1 MEGEIYVTE
10 LRKAQEIMELDSVY
24 DMLSLKGKAALV
36 TGAAGGIG
44 RSTAAAMAEL
54 GAKVML
60 MDVPPMEEK
69 LKQCVADIRKRYG
82 AEAAYVLGDVRDAQ
96 SIQDFVDKTVEVFGT
111 IDILHN
117 NAGIGGKG
125 DNAEIALDTW
135 NNVVAINLTGPLLVA
150 QAVVRVMK
158 AHNHG
163 GSLVTTASMSGVVV
177 NTGPG
182 YASTKAGVRHM
193 TDSLAI
199 ALAKDNIRCNSVC
212 YGYILSGMHENFG
225 EDEEFVAGMYNMMAE
240 TTPMGRMGSLSD
252 AVGCV
257 VYLASDLS
265 RFTTGT
271 SIICDGG
278 YCTK

>member
-1 MEGEIYVTE
+1 ME
-10 LRKAQEIMELDSVY
+10 LRKAQGIMELDSVY
-24 DMLSLKGKAALV
+24 DMLSLRGKVALI

-44 RSTAAAMAEL
+44 RSTSAAMAEL

-60 MDVPPMEEK
+60 MDIPAKEEE
-69 LKQCVADIRKRYG
+69 LKQNIADIKKRYN
-82 AEAAYVLGDVRDAQ
+82 AEAAYVLGDIRDPQ
-96 SIQDFVDKTVEVFGT
+96 SIEAFVSKTAETFGT

-117 NAGIGGKG
+117 NAGIGGVG
-125 DNAEIALDTW
+125 DDADITLDVW
-135 NNVVAINLTGPLLVA
+135 NNVVATNLTGPLLVA

-163 GSLVTTASMSGVVV
+163 GSIITTASMSGVIV

-182 YASTKAGVRHM
+182 YASTKAGVRHL
-193 TDSLAI
+193 TDSLAM
-199 ALAKDNIRCNSVC
+199 ALAADNIRCNSVC
-212 YGYILSGMHENFG
+212 YGYILSGMHENMG
-225 EDEEFVAGMYNMMAE
+225 SSDAEHIEGMYKHFE
-240 TTPMGRMGSLSD
+240 DSTPLGRMGTLSD

-265 RFTTGT
+265 RFMTGA

-278 YCTK
+278 YCTR